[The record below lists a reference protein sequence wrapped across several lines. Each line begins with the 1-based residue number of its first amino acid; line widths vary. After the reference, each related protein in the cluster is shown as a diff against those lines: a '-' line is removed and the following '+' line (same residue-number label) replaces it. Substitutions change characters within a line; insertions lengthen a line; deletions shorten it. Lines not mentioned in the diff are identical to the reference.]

1 MAPESYGFWPPV
13 PVGLVPAGTPPAG
26 PAAPPAGAAARRPSG
41 GQGRAG
47 KLRLARLPVLW
58 LLTLLLRRPGLLCVV
73 LAARQGGARQGG
85 SRPVAV
91 AARLAR
97 LSAAALALAV
107 TRACLAPAGL
117 RLVPAVASR
126 PVASRPSV
134 DPDRLAPDSALPS
147 PG

>member
-1 MAPESYGFWPPV
+1 M
-13 PVGLVPAGTPPAG
+13 
-26 PAAPPAGAAARRPSG
+26 
-41 GQGRAG
+41 
-47 KLRLARLPVLW
+47 LW

-117 RLVPAVASR
+117 RLVPAVAYPPR
-126 PVASRPSV
+126 DFPALR
-134 DPDRLAPDSALPS
+134 DPGRLAPDSALPS